1 MNRSSVFLAVW
12 KIISYSLLSFAIQR
26 NFIFYVLDKKI
37 TIAIDGF
44 SSTGKSTL
52 AKQLAKKL
60 NYIYVDTG
68 AMYRAVTL
76 YALRNGFI
84 TNGTLDVDGLIHH
97 LPQVTL
103 KFVYNTEIAHSE
115 VFLNGVNVEGE
126 IRSMEVSNQVSN
138 VAAVPQVRE
147 KLVEQQRYMGR
158 DKGVVMD
165 GRDIGTVV
173 FPDAELK
180 LFMTADAG
188 ARAQRRYDE
197 LKQLGKEVAF
207 TDVLKNIEE
216 RDYIDS
222 NRKDSPLQKAADAI
236 EVDNTHLT
244 KEEQFT
250 KIVQLVTA
258 AIEAAAGA

>member
-1 MNRSSVFLAVW
+1 
-12 KIISYSLLSFAIQR
+12 
-26 NFIFYVLDKKI
+26 LDKKI

-52 AKQLAKKL
+52 AKQLAKSL

-84 TNGTLDVDGLIHH
+84 NDGVLDADGLIHH
-97 LPQVTL
+97 LPKVTL
-103 KFVYNTEIAHSE
+103 KFIYNTDIAHSE

-138 VAAVPQVRE
+138 VAALPEVRE
-147 KLVEQQRYMGR
+147 KLVEQQRYMGK

-180 LFMTADAG
+180 LFMTADAA

-197 LKQLGKEVAF
+197 LNEQGREVQF
-207 TDVLKNIEE
+207 NEVLKNIQE

-236 EVDNTHLT
+236 EIDNTHLT
-244 KEEQFT
+244 KEEQFE
-250 KIVQLVTA
+250 KIALLVNTA
-258 AIEAAAGA
+258 LHKASGT